1 MARSRF
7 FSAVAFAAFS
17 VAVYSSAVAQTIV
30 VGSKEFTEQLLVAE
44 MTTQL
49 LRARGYSVHKGT
61 GFATTGLRTLQ
72 ESGVIRSEVIPRNGA
87 AAPAA
92 AHVVNARTTLSTK
105 ARAISPLV
113 SRHGLKI
120 VTSMPTARPLASA
133 VRKTVFSSCHDRP
146 SGNR

>member
-7 FSAVAFAAFS
+7 LSAVACAAFS

-72 ESGVIRSEVIPRNGA
+72 ESGVID
-87 AAPAA
+87 
-92 AHVVNARTTLSTK
+92 L
-105 ARAISPLV
+105 
-113 SRHGLKI
+113 
-120 VTSMPTARPLASA
+120 
-133 VRKTVFSSCHDRP
+133 
-146 SGNR
+146 